1 MVKRF
6 STKTIMKKH
15 IVNEDP
21 REGKIIIVIQDILF
35 HFFHGFVQDV
45 PAQIWWTPT
54 SAYKIAPEPSC
65 NSGGWLEHR
74 VTGFYLWSNIRECL
88 KIVDPHNTLHTIH
101 CRKPMH
107 FETQILGRKFFDQ
120 VVTRVQVSLI
130 SKDASYNCIFL
141 KRHRLPTIQ
150 KKKNTTVFQLE
161 TKNTL
166 EISILYSFQ
175 YGVFIFL
182 SGALNCCLFSC
193 WVSDPREKAPWSLP
207 SKFLG
212 GKLLLIRLPQLD
224 DFGCTLLG
232 PQLGFHRENGG
243 ENPWDGGPLIINRP
257 HIRLI

>member
-130 SKDASYNCIFL
+130 SKDASYNCICL
-141 KRHRLPTIQ
+141 KRNRLPTIS
-150 KKKNTTVFQLE
+150 KKKHNR
-161 TKNTL
+161 
-166 EISILYSFQ
+166 ISARNQKHIGDLYSLQFSIWCFHFPF
-175 YGVFIFL
+175 GCFEFLPVFMLGFWP
-182 SGALNCCLFSC
+182 SGKSSMVTSIEIPWRKTSAHSTSAARRFRLHASWSSA
-193 WVSDPREKAPWSLP
+193 WVS
-207 SKFLG
+207 
-212 GKLLLIRLPQLD
+212 
-224 DFGCTLLG
+224 
-232 PQLGFHRENGG
+232 
-243 ENPWDGGPLIINRP
+243 
-257 HIRLI
+257 